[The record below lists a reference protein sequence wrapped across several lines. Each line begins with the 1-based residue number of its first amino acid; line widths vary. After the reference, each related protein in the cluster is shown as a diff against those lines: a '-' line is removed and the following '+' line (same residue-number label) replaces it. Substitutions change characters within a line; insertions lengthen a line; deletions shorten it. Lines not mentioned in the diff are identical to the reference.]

1 MVHVNAAPT
10 VTAMARSWLVLAKLL
25 GKFWFLAVKRAAEIC
40 NYFPVKLDDGTWITP
55 LELAHKV
62 KPDLRLLFKVFGLAA
77 VCRDHIG
84 DSRLG
89 KFDAQSLP
97 MIAVG

>member
-1 MVHVNAAPT
+1 
-10 VTAMARSWLVLAKLL
+10 MAHSWLASTELP

-40 NYFPVKLDDGTWITP
+40 NYFPVKLDDSTWITP
-55 LELAHKV
+55 LELAHMV
-62 KPDLRLLFKVFGLAA
+62 KPDLRLLFKVFG
-77 VCRDHIG
+77 H
-84 DSRLG
+84 SSLG